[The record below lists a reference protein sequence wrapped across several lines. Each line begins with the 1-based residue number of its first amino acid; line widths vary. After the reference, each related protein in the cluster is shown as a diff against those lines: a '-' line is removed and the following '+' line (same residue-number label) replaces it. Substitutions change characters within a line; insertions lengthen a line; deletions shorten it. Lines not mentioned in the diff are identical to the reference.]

1 MIEERYLSLNVS
13 YIEVDGGSVG
23 GSIWRLI
30 LEFQLE
36 VPFGGSTWRS
46 IQLDTIGD
54 LSTRVQVQEL
64 AL

>member
-23 GSIWRLI
+23 GSIWRFI

-46 IQLDTIGD
+46 TQVTAIGE
-54 LSTRVQVQEL
+54 LSR
-64 AL
+64 